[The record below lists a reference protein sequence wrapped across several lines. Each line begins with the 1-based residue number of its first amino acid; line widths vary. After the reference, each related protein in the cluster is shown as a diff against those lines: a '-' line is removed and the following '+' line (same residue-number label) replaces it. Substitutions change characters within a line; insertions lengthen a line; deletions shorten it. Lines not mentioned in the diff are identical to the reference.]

1 MLPSAQAL
9 CAQAFRETRAVH
21 SQEACCEAGER
32 SQKRW
37 GHWGG
42 WVGWQGQV
50 QRAKLKDEWTRE
62 MKPISH
68 IIGLTKERGK

>member
-1 MLPSAQAL
+1 MLRLSEKPGLSTA
-9 CAQAFRETRAVH
+9 RRPAVRL
-21 SQEACCEAGER
+21 ER
-32 SQKRW
+32 DHR
-37 GHWGG
+37 GGGAHWGG

-68 IIGLTKERGK
+68 IIGLSKERGK